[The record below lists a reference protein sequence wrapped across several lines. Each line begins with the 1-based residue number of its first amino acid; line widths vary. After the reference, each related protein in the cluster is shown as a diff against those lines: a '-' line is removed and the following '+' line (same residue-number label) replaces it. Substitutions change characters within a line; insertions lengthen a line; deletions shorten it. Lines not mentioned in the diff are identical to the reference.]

1 MASNK
6 TTLVSS
12 RTPKVCKD
20 LINIFFFKLI
30 TWHLHLKDTSTSP
43 LPSIFLT
50 KISGPES
57 KATRKDI
64 LFGFN
69 KSAISTET
77 CWGIKKKRTVH
88 YFVCPVVESTED
100 FF

>member
-12 RTPKVCKD
+12 CTPKVYKD
-20 LINIFFFKLI
+20 LINVFFFKLI

-43 LPSIFLT
+43 LPSIILT
-50 KISGPES
+50 KISDPES

-64 LFGFN
+64 VFGFN
-69 KSAISTET
+69 KSAISKEKLV
-77 CWGIKKKRTVH
+77 GKKV
-88 YFVCPVVESTED
+88 
-100 FF
+100 